1 MSDGTAYGDIVLYGG
16 TGSPELASRIARR
29 LSLELA
35 PREVIIFPNSNLFVR
50 LGSSVRGQ
58 DAFIIQTTSAP
69 TNDNLMELL
78 IFIDTLKRASA
89 GRVTAVVPYLGYARS
104 DKKDQPRVPI
114 TARLVADMI
123 QIAGADRYI
132 TLDLHSGQI
141 QGFFSIPGDVITA
154 FPLLA
159 DYMRQK
165 DLENAVVVAADLGF
179 AKKARTFATELGL
192 PVAFVEK
199 RRVDTRTEAL
209 TVIGEVNGKDAIIVD
224 DEVDTAGT
232 ICDAARALAE
242 AGARDIY
249 GCFVH
254 ALFSGSAVDLLRQ
267 QPFKELVTTDS
278 VPLSP
283 EKWLP
288 NLTVISVAP
297 LLAGVIERV
306 HAGRSVGEM
315 FAPYHGYS

>member
-1 MSDGTAYGDIVLYGG
+1 MVYVGCYGEIVLYGG
-16 TGSPELASRIARR
+16 TGSPDLASEVAGNLGIT
-29 LSLELA
+29 LGQ
-35 PREVIIFPNSNLFVR
+35 REVITFSNSNLFIR
-50 LGSSVRGQ
+50 LGASVRGQ
-58 DAFIIQTTSAP
+58 DAFVLQTTSAP

-78 IFIDTLKRASA
+78 IFIETLKRASA
-89 GRVTAVVPYLGYARS
+89 ARITAVIPYLGYARS

-123 QIAGADRYI
+123 QSAGVDRYV

-165 DLENAVVVAADLGF
+165 DLRNAVVVAADLGF
-179 AKKARTFATELGL
+179 AKKARAFAEELDL

-199 RRVDTRTEAL
+199 RRVDMHTEAL
-209 TVIGEVNGKDAIIVD
+209 TVIGDVKGMDAIIVD

-232 ICDAARALAE
+232 MCDAACALAE

-249 GCFVH
+249 SCFVH
-254 ALFSGSAVDLLRQ
+254 PILSANATQMLRQ
-267 QPFKELVTTDS
+267 QPIKEIITTNS
-278 VPLSP
+278 VPLP
-283 EKWLP
+283 DHKRLP
-288 NLTVISVAP
+288 NMTIISVSS
-297 LLAGVIERV
+297 LLSGVIERV

-315 FAPYHGYS
+315 FDPYHGYS

>member
-1 MSDGTAYGDIVLYGG
+1 M
-16 TGSPELASRIARR
+16 
-29 LSLELA
+29 
-35 PREVIIFPNSNLFVR
+35 
-50 LGSSVRGQ
+50 
-58 DAFIIQTTSAP
+58 
-69 TNDNLMELL
+69 
-78 IFIDTLKRASA
+78 
-89 GRVTAVVPYLGYARS
+89 
-104 DKKDQPRVPI
+104 
-114 TARLVADMI
+114 
-123 QIAGADRYI
+123 
-132 TLDLHSGQI
+132 
-141 QGFFSIPGDVITA
+141 
-154 FPLLA
+154 
-159 DYMRQK
+159 
-165 DLENAVVVAADLGF
+165 
-179 AKKARTFATELGL
+179 
-192 PVAFVEK
+192 
-199 RRVDTRTEAL
+199 DTRTEAL